1 MFIPVTYRE
10 INLVIIYL
18 FTNDLRLHDNPG
30 FSHAL
35 EDAKKTQTSSDVIP
49 LYIHQPHSSWPI
61 QGAAAWWLH
70 HSLKS
75 LNINLRNIGG
85 ELCLRKGH
93 TLETLKKI
101 IATYDGVIDGVY
113 FSRAYDPIGIEQQ
126 QTIFDWCKQQ
136 AITCKRFAG
145 SLLFEPEAIQTQQG
159 SYFKVFTPF
168 YRNCKMQTIHL
179 THPSKKI
186 QLTTQ
191 IIHSDNINT
200 YHLLPQKPNWASEFS
215 QQWEP
220 GETGAHQQLQTAIDD
235 IIANYKDQ
243 RDIPSIHGTSQLS
256 AHLRFG
262 EITPRQIFQ
271 SISAQ
276 LSPEDAEPFLRQIF
290 WREFNHHLLFHVP
303 NILNTPFK
311 PLFENFPWQ
320 TNNEHLNLKKWQQG
334 KTGYP
339 IVDAGMRQ
347 LWQTGWMHNRVRM
360 IVASFLTK
368 HLGIH
373 WKTGADWFWDTLVD
387 ADLANNSGGWQWVA
401 GCGADAAPYFRIFN
415 PIIQGERFDPNG
427 EYVKRWVPELKDL
440 PKKYIHSP
448 WIAPQFT
455 LQAANI
461 TLGKTYPHPIVD
473 HKTARDNALAAYASI
488 KKDVLI

>member
-1 MFIPVTYRE
+1 MA
-10 INLVIIYL
+10 IIYL
-18 FTNDLRLHDNPG
+18 FTNDLRLHDNLG
-30 FSHAL
+30 FNHAL
-35 EDAKKTQTSSDVIP
+35 EDAKKNQKLSDVIP
-49 LYIHQPHSSWPI
+49 LYIHQPHSPWPT

-75 LNINLRNIGG
+75 LAADLNNIGG
-85 ELCLRKGH
+85 ELCLRQGH
-93 TLETLKKI
+93 ILKTIKNI
-101 IATYDGVIDGVY
+101 ITTCDGNIEGVY
-113 FSRAYDPIGIEQQ
+113 FSRAYDPISIEQQ
-126 QTIFDWCKQQ
+126 QAIFDWCKQQ
-136 AITCKRFAG
+136 AIVCKRFAG
-145 SLLFEPEAIQTQQG
+145 SLLFEPETIQTQQG

-168 YRNCKMQTIHL
+168 YRNCKTQIIHSS
-179 THPSKKI
+179 HPLKKI
-186 QLTTQ
+186 QLTIQTL
-191 IIHSDNINT
+191 HSDDLNNLN
-200 YHLLPQKPNWASEFS
+200 LLPQKPNWASSFS
-215 QQWEP
+215 QQWHP
-220 GETGAHQQLQTAIDD
+220 GTTGAHRQLQTAIDNA
-235 IIANYKDQ
+235 IAHYKDQ
-243 RDIPSIHGTSQLS
+243 RDIPSIDGTSKLS
-256 AHLRFG
+256 PHLRFG

-271 SISAQ
+271 TVSAQ

-303 NILNTPFK
+303 RILNSPFK

-320 TNNEHLNLKKWQQG
+320 KNNEYLKKWQQG

-373 WKTGADWFWDTLVD
+373 WHAGATWFWDTLVD

-427 EYVKRWVPELKDL
+427 DYIKRWVPELKDL
-440 PKKYIHSP
+440 PKKFIHSP
-448 WIAPQFT
+448 WTAPPLT

-461 TLGKTYPHPIVD
+461 TLNKTYPQPIVD
-473 HKTARDNALAAYASI
+473 HKTARDNALTAYASM
-488 KKDVLI
+488 KKDVPTII

>member
-168 YRNCKMQTIHL
+168 YRNCKTQTIHL

-320 TNNEHLNLKKWQQG
+320 TNNEHSTSKNGNKEK
-334 KTGYP
+334 
-339 IVDAGMRQ
+339 
-347 LWQTGWMHNRVRM
+347 
-360 IVASFLTK
+360 
-368 HLGIH
+368 
-373 WKTGADWFWDTLVD
+373 
-387 ADLANNSGGWQWVA
+387 LAI
-401 GCGADAAPYFRIFN
+401 P
-415 PIIQGERFDPNG
+415 
-427 EYVKRWVPELKDL
+427 
-440 PKKYIHSP
+440 
-448 WIAPQFT
+448 
-455 LQAANI
+455 
-461 TLGKTYPHPIVD
+461 
-473 HKTARDNALAAYASI
+473 
-488 KKDVLI
+488 

>member
-1 MFIPVTYRE
+1 MLISTTYRE
-10 INLVIIYL
+10 TNLAIIYL

-30 FSHAL
+30 FNRAL
-35 EDAKKTQTSSDVIP
+35 EDAKNLQASSDVIP
-49 LYIHQPHSSWPI
+49 LYIHQPHSPWPI

-70 HSLKS
+70 HSLNN
-75 LNINLRNIGG
+75 LNADLHNMGG
-85 ELCLRKGH
+85 ELCLRQGH
-93 TLETLKKI
+93 TLDTLKNIVLTCDKE
-101 IATYDGVIDGVY
+101 IDSVY

-126 QTIFDWCKQQ
+126 QAIFNWCKQQ

-145 SLLFEPEAIQTQQG
+145 SLLYEPEAIQTQQG

-168 YRNCKMQTIHL
+168 YRHCKTHTIQSPHARKKIRLKAQTID
-179 THPSKKI
+179 SE
-186 QLTTQ
+186 
-191 IIHSDNINT
+191 DINSWN
-200 YHLLPQKPNWASEFS
+200 LLPQKPNWAASFT

-220 GETGAHQQLQTAIDD
+220 GEAGGHQQLQTTIDD
-235 IIANYKDQ
+235 IITHYKNH
-243 RDIPSIHGTSQLS
+243 RDIPSLEGTSQLS

-262 EITPRQIFQ
+262 EITSRQIFHAV
-271 SISAQ
+271 SAQ
-276 LSPEDAEPFLRQIF
+276 LNPEDAEPFLRQLF

-303 NILNTPFK
+303 HILNSPFK
-311 PLFENFPWQ
+311 PIFENFPWQ
-320 TNNEHLNLKKWQQG
+320 KDNEDLKKWQQG

-373 WKTGADWFWDTLVD
+373 WQSGALWFWDTLVD

-415 PIIQGERFDPNG
+415 PILQGERFDPNG
-427 EYVKRWVPELKDL
+427 NYVKRWLPELKDL
-440 PKKYIHSP
+440 PEKFIHSP
-448 WIAPQFT
+448 WTTPPLT

-461 TLGKTYPHPIVD
+461 TLGNTYPHPIVD
-473 HKTARDNALAAYASI
+473 HKTARDNALSTYAAV
-488 KKDVLI
+488 KKSVQT